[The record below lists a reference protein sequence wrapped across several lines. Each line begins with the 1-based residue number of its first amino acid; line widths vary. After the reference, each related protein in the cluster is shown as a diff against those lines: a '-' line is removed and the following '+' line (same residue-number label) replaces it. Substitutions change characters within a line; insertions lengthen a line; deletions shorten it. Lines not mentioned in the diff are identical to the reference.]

1 MFVYTEDKVMR
12 YFMAHTVRVLAHCR
26 AYRHMLPTEWPTEQE
41 AVKWL
46 RMVLDSELE
55 A

>member
-1 MFVYTEDKVMR
+1 MYVYTGDRVMR
-12 YFMAHTVRVLAHCR
+12 YYVMHTVRVLCHVK
-26 AYRHMLPTEWPTEQE
+26 AYKHMLPTEWPTEQE

-46 RMVLDSELE
+46 RMVLDSEWE

>member
-1 MFVYTEDKVMR
+1 MYVYTGDRVMR
-12 YFMAHTVRVLAHCR
+12 YYVMHTVRVLCHVK
-26 AYRHMLPTEWPTEQE
+26 AYKHMLPDEWPTEQE

-46 RMVLDSELE
+46 RMVLDSEWE